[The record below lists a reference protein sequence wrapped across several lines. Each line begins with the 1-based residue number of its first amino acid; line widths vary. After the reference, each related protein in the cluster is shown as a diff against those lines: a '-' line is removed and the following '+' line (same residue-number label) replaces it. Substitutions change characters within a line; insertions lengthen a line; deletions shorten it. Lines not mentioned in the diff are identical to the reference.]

1 MQSTEQIYD
10 SSLRFPSISRC
21 SYFLRG
27 ALPDIPIKSMTFLD
41 SFIFFQVIIETK
53 EGSQKG
59 NDNLFF
65 EAFKIDLKSK
75 GFGAK

>member
-1 MQSTEQIYD
+1 
-10 SSLRFPSISRC
+10 
-21 SYFLRG
+21 
-27 ALPDIPIKSMTFLD
+27 MTFLD

-75 GFGAK
+75 GFEAE